1 MGWVGG
7 SVVCGGVVYSLLC
20 ACSMLVNA
28 FPPSPAQ
35 ISSFVI
41 LLCLTPNDFTHQER
55 ERERELLGG
64 KGLTGPIAHLS
75 SLTLSTLDR
84 PLVILLCPTPDD
96 FTHQERATGWERIE
110 VPKLHKL
117 IY

>member
-1 MGWVGG
+1 M
-7 SVVCGGVVYSLLC
+7 CGGVVYSLLC
-20 ACSMLVNA
+20 DGSMLVNP

-35 ISSFVI
+35 IASFVM
-41 LLCLTPNDFTHQER
+41 LLCLTPNDFTHQ

-75 SLTLSTLDR
+75 SLTLST
-84 PLVILLCPTPDD
+84 
-96 FTHQERATGWERIE
+96 GWERIE